1 MAIALIG
8 VTRAVCLLAEVTC
21 KVISPSLER
30 GMKDLSGARKLSD
43 SYGKPYTVE

>member
-1 MAIALIG
+1 MAIALIS
-8 VTRAVCLLAEVTC
+8 VTRRVCLLVGVTC
-21 KVISPSLER
+21 NVISPSLER